1 MTVAVSGQDTGTLSM
16 LVNQSKPVGL
26 NRAQDLSSEF
36 MHQFMHALDGISMAV
51 SGTITSPDGEPRIL
65 RSYPNRGEKSVSV
78 KNVESIFSTNFP
90 CSSDFAFTLFHSG
103 SSWKAFQFA
112 AAASRLGCSR
122 M

>member
-1 MTVAVSGQDTGTLSM
+1 VSGQNTGTLSM
-16 LVNQSKPVGL
+16 LVNQSKPVAL
-26 NRAQDLSSEF
+26 YRAQDLSSEF
-36 MHQFMHALDGISMAV
+36 MHQFMHALDGMAVTV
-51 SGTITSPDGEPRIL
+51 SGTITSPDREPKIL
-65 RSYPNRGEKSVSV
+65 WKRSYPNRGEKSVSV

-90 CSSDFAFTLFHSG
+90 FSSDFAFTLFHSG